1 MSLKR
6 ELESFKESPKSTY
19 DKTRHFES
27 TIDHVDEVKIET
39 DLVVEVFS
47 DIFGGVQ

>member
-1 MSLKR
+1 MYNFKR
-6 ELESFKESPKSTY
+6 LNHRIIFKNVSK
-19 DKTRHFES
+19 KGARHFES